1 MPIPKDKRTPTN
13 CSGGWFYVNEGS
25 ITTVTEVGSVRQCTV
40 TRAQMNA
47 ALKLMRKRPTS
58 KTAAQQ

>member
-1 MPIPKDKRTPTN
+1 MPLPKDRRTPTT

-25 ITTVTEVGSVRQCTV
+25 ITTVTEAGNVRQCSV

-47 ALKLMRKRPTS
+47 ALKLMRKRSTK
-58 KTAAQQ
+58 KTNV